1 MASDDP
7 LFRWV
12 HRHHHQQ
19 TYPDRGLVDTFNTCC
34 IESQVGLYMQLGVLW
49 AFDRGL
55 GYSSLPGAIWFFSIA
70 GLLSV
75 LSHDNMDRALPFD
88 LWRADEHHMHHAI
101 AKCNYAPYT
110 TLWDRVFGTYKEFE
124 VKPVT
129 APHELLP
136 EEAMAIAFLP
146 VVAREREPE
155 GSMALAPMRITV
167 SGSATAVAVQPLA
180 EREREIAISR
190 ESEIARLSERIWK
203 AVHHRLGISDVAKED
218 AMEMKMSLA
227 KEDAIGEDRD
237 DLNDLM
243 DRSADNG
250 RLNGYC
256 DEDDEAC
263 RLEDQLERS
272 QLVDGD
278 NMVKM
283 RGLAWGS
290 ASIITT
296 LLLLF
301 AAMMISSESPA
312 L

>member
-1 MASDDP
+1 M
-7 LFRWV
+7 
-12 HRHHHQQ
+12 
-19 TYPDRGLVDTFNTCC
+19 
-34 IESQVGLYMQLGVLW
+34 
-49 AFDRGL
+49 
-55 GYSSLPGAIWFFSIA
+55 
-70 GLLSV
+70 
-75 LSHDNMDRALPFD
+75 
-88 LWRADEHHMHHAI
+88 
-101 AKCNYAPYT
+101 
-110 TLWDRVFGTYKEFE
+110 
-124 VKPVT
+124 KPVT
-129 APHELLP
+129 APRELLP

-167 SGSATAVAVQPLA
+167 SDSATAAAVPPLA